1 MIERQSGSNKAN
13 EAKNAV
19 LNKWGEMPAAAE
31 PPSPEPVAGAGPGAM
46 WWCSCPAWDSAADT
60 IIAKITHIMAKEA
73 IDFPVAIAYYT
84 RVLLLQLA
92 MNESKTLTTVEFIQA
107 RKAMACKVD
116 IDPQQ

>member
-1 MIERQSGSNKAN
+1 MIERQNGNNKAN

-46 WWCSCPAWDSAADT
+46 WWCSCPAWDIAADT

-73 IDFPVAIAYYT
+73 IDFPVAIAYYLYES
-84 RVLLLQLA
+84 LLLQWMSLKLLQLW
-92 MNESKTLTTVEFIQA
+92 NFIQT